1 MPLKWLSKHKINQA
15 PSGAFKSLNNEEIQ
29 LLRTQRAG
37 DSRQTKFNFNDRLI
51 HLLFCDGDLQFLSEM
66 MKPIKINQDH
76 YRMNSLTV
84 VWNIT
89 RHYGYWFIE
98 DDHNI
103 YPQMPYQDIYEFK
116 NDAEQAIP
124 KITDQF
130 FNK

>member
-1 MPLKWLSKHKINQA
+1 
-15 PSGAFKSLNNEEIQ
+15 
-29 LLRTQRAG
+29 
-37 DSRQTKFNFNDRLI
+37 
-51 HLLFCDGDLQFLSEM
+51 
-66 MKPIKINQDH
+66 
-76 YRMNSLTV
+76 MNSLTV